1 MITSNNRANLKSL
14 GPKTPVP
21 VRFRLRAPNTASYP
35 DSQPKI
41 FLSAAQFLKI
51 RIIGI
56 KLLAARVST
65 AQYL

>member
-1 MITSNNRANLKSL
+1 VNES
-14 GPKTPVP
+14 P
-21 VRFRLRAPNTASYP
+21 APNTASYL